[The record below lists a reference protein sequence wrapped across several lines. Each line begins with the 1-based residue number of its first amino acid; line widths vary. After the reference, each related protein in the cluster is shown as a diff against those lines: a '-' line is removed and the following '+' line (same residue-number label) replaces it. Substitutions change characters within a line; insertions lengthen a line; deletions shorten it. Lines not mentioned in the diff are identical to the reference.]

1 MDNLIQKFYSNGKEE
16 EQKYTQFGAFSNSLM
31 KNSGLKFKPNISLI
45 NPAIHNIETSSQ
57 NKIPKTPLNI
67 SNNADNAYLKPKK
80 LIFNSSSD
88 LFNQNNIPKNNFAYS
103 SKDENGLE
111 KQSIPSLKTIKQ
123 DINTENKKN
132 STKMQMMEEK
142 MKNLELKSQR
152 LEVINDF
159 FFDMFENNLVKEEL
173 KRQRGIKEEKENKE
187 EEDDY
192 IGENLEEKGEKKEY
206 QKKKSNKKKRKD
218 LMINPQLAND
228 EEAYKKQ
235 FIEKTDKFSRKYLN
249 TVKTDIGLALVEKQL
264 QKNELLNNITEDILD
279 LKGELMNKLEKL
291 EMKQRAEMK
300 TIAYCLQ
307 NSGDDNVENLAN
319 RLFGDDILKPDEE
332 ILNFNTNINS
342 MNTTTLKFTGSAFN
356 ANLFNTNNI
365 QTRKKLNERRQSI
378 DRRNSIERRQ
388 SIDRRNSIERRQSI
402 DTNTNTNNEEK
413 TTRIKF
419 KDDDNKNQRRASLF
433 KKKNSNEIII
443 EENDNDD
450 EN

>member
-1 MDNLIQKFYSNGKEE
+1 MQKFYSNGKEE

-57 NKIPKTPLNI
+57 NKIPKTPLNNNI
-67 SNNADNAYLKPKK
+67 SNNADNAFLKPKK

-206 QKKKSNKKKRKD
+206 QRKKRNNKKKKD

-388 SIDRRNSIERRQSI
+388 SID
-402 DTNTNTNNEEK
+402 TNTNTNNEEK

>member
-67 SNNADNAYLKPKK
+67 SNNADNTYLKPKK

-111 KQSIPSLKTIKQ
+111 KQSIPSLKTIRQ

>member
-57 NKIPKTPLNI
+57 NKIPKTPLNNNI

-103 SKDENGLE
+103 AKDENSLE
-111 KQSIPSLKTIKQ
+111 KQSIPSLKTIRQ

-206 QKKKSNKKKRKD
+206 QKKKRNKKKRKD

-332 ILNFNTNINS
+332 NLNFNTDKNS

-365 QTRKKLNERRQSI
+365 QTRKKFNERS
-378 DRRNSIERRQ
+378 RRNSIERRQ
-388 SIDRRNSIERRQSI
+388 SIDRRNSIERMQSI
-402 DTNTNTNNEEK
+402 DTNTNTNYEEK

-433 KKKNSNEIII
+433 KKKNNNEIII

>member
-57 NKIPKTPLNI
+57 NKIPKTPLNNNI
-67 SNNADNAYLKPKK
+67 SNNADNAFLKPKK

-103 SKDENGLE
+103 TKDENSLE
-111 KQSIPSLKTIKQ
+111 KQSIPSLKTIRQ

-206 QKKKSNKKKRKD
+206 QKKKRNKKKKKD

-332 ILNFNTNINS
+332 ILNFNTDKNS

-365 QTRKKLNERRQSI
+365 QTRKKFNERS
-378 DRRNSIERRQ
+378 RRNSIERRQ

>member
-88 LFNQNNIPKNNFAYS
+88 LFNQNNLPKNNFAYS